1 MEEFNKVAC
10 SIVDMM
16 ESLASVI
23 VDDERVREYF
33 IEHYRYEEIDDS
45 GDVLKFFKRCIK
57 GVRFL
62 FESYSFFV
70 IFLYYTF
77 TLLELS

>member
-33 IEHYRYEEIDDS
+33 SEHYRYEEIDDATYHVFRYIE
-45 GDVLKFFKRCIK
+45 DKFF
-57 GVRFL
+57 G
-62 FESYSFFV
+62 
-70 IFLYYTF
+70 
-77 TLLELS
+77 